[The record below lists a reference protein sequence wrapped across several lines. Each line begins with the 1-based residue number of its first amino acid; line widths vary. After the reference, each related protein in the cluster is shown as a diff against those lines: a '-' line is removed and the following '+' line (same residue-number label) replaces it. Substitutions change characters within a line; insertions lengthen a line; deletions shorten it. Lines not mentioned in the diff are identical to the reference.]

1 MISLDFGSFLSG
13 VCLVKKALIGLF
25 CVAAQRRKGQSR
37 FFFPLSAF
45 FWLFYDWSTAF
56 FFYSSLGRQG
66 AKKGRNN
73 RVFVCGLFYT
83 YFVLSLDFDNRRWH
97 FPKLTEQNETN
108 FLLCFL
114 ISRILKGVFC
124 IWNTLYYKRAE
135 YCLYLF
141 CKTRK
146 LTFTK
151 RSQAT
156 QSEVRNLIFWETSF
170 MSFYPNQN

>member
-1 MISLDFGSFLSG
+1 MAFFVWRRKGRKASLDFFPSPRFLG
-13 VCLVKKALIGLF
+13 LLLTFLWLVYRFLF
-25 CVAAQRRKGQSR
+25 FS
-37 FFFPLSAF
+37 FFPWEA
-45 FWLFYDWSTAF
+45 WC
-56 FFYSSLGRQG
+56 
-66 AKKGRNN
+66 KKGRNN